1 LTRSPRVGRMAAMC
15 AFRRAGVD
23 VERQGRS
30 CGSADW
36 KFKIP
41 TAWELQFVNE
51 ARADDD
57 LRRTMRASRDVRAN
71 GRISAI
77 EPKRPV
83 IGFWLA
89 CEEASG
95 LWSRATSPREY
106 PFRLGLVERV
116 PPVTRKCKLIR
127 RVFPR
132 PVARTQEQFIV

>member
-1 LTRSPRVGRMAAMC
+1 MTAIC

-71 GRISAI
+71 GRRAGPDRLNRI
-77 EPKRPV
+77 PRR
-83 IGFWLA
+83 L
-89 CEEASG
+89 SG
-95 LWSRATSPREY
+95 LLP
-106 PFRLGLVERV
+106 GLVL
-116 PPVTRKCKLIR
+116 CN
-127 RVFPR
+127 F
-132 PVARTQEQFIV
+132 ARGA